1 MRNTVGRNAGCDG
14 RVLLA
19 VVVFGIVL
27 LMALLLFAVYLY
39 WRV

>member
-1 MRNTVGRNAGCDG
+1 MG